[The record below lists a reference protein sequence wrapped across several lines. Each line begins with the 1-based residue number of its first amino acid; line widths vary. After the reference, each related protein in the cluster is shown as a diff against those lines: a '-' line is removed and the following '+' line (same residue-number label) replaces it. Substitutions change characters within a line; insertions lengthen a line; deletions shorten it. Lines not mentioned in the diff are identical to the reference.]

1 MGLGTTT
8 AAGSATTATVLT
20 REVASGALAT
30 RSSALS
36 TTTATSGNG
45 ASATSVIGTGL
56 VATGLDHDSLA
67 VNGVRV
73 SSNRSLGGFGG
84 LELNECAVLYQVS
97 FEDSVTV
104 EDPILPSGG

>member
-1 MGLGTTT
+1 
-8 AAGSATTATVLT
+8 
-20 REVASGALAT
+20 
-30 RSSALS
+30 
-36 TTTATSGNG
+36 
-45 ASATSVIGTGL
+45 
-56 VATGLDHDSLA
+56 
-67 VNGVRV
+67 VRV